1 MCSLIHKLLV
11 GGGTIVWKTTIQEFM
26 VWSEAMQKEGM
37 VTKDNHIQFETDALM
52 FVLQKVEKNPLIV
65 VKSVSR
71 AGSTQARWNAM
82 TTSAYYYVVAHR
94 KGDMDWY
101 YEKTPLGALD
111 NEYPGSCNT
120 MLGIKPPIRSAKLK
134 DSKGHIARPQ
144 VSYTQR

>member
-1 MCSLIHKLLV
+1 
-11 GGGTIVWKTTIQEFM
+11 
-26 VWSEAMQKEGM
+26 MQKEGM

-120 MLGIKPPIRSAKLK
+120 MLGIKPPIRSAKLE
-134 DSKGHIARPQ
+134 DVI
-144 VSYTQR
+144 Y